1 MFRLTA
7 AGPSIRSR
15 FCLIL
20 AISVTVVTSGC
31 GLLTPANYI
40 AKPHMQVQESRTPF
54 CYRHAS
60 RLVTRCDRVEYRSDE
75 DVRALLNSR
84 HIPSFRALGAV
95 N

>member
-1 MFRLTA
+1 MFRFTA
-7 AGPSIRSR
+7 EGLSVRLR

-20 AISVTVVTSGC
+20 ATFVTLFASGC

-40 AKPHMQVQESRTPF
+40 AKPHMQESRTRF

-75 DVRALLNSR
+75 DVRAALNSA
-84 HIPSFRALGAV
+84 HSPSYWTSGAV
-95 N
+95 D